1 MSAGGSEPAA
11 VRDAATAEPLPP
23 DLIDCIARSHVIG
36 WYWPD
41 CSQSRMWIPP
51 WTLELLGYRPG
62 DIEQTVDAFLA
73 LVHPEDRGAVEARTR
88 EAVVS
93 GRNCHFFDDYRIRSS
108 NGVYLWL
115 RSRTDVVRLP
125 SGTVAAFGM
134 LCLIDRE
141 QQLEHSALKFTED
154 ALHTVLNE
162 IGHPVV
168 LMTSDGLVVQANEA
182 TARLVAWS
190 TASSLTMHYCP
201 FLHETDGSSV
211 MPGFLDQVVRTG
223 YRAERELMR
232 FGRWW
237 RVYLVPLRIGEE
249 VARILLLAQDITA
262 IKEEQAAQL
271 AREKALTRTL
281 VREVHHRIKNHLQGL
296 VGLLRAYSHSHQSPR
311 EAIDAAVAQI
321 LSIATVHGLLAKNG
335 QASVELSELVSQIVA
350 TVRSVAPIPV
360 QWTTDPVRWQP
371 TSLSQEEAV
380 ALAVAIGEL
389 LTNAVKHT
397 RNEKGARVEGCLSR
411 VGERIELTI
420 VNAPARLPEGFSSSG
435 RGPHSGLDLVQAL
448 LPRDRSQLELS
459 QQGDSVVTR
468 LLYLPEKP
476 LGDATPQAE
485 NR

>member
-1 MSAGGSEPAA
+1 MNGCGPEPVA
-11 VRDAATAEPLPP
+11 VRETATVESIPP

-36 WYWPD
+36 WYWLD

-51 WTLELLGYRPG
+51 WTLEFLGYRAG
-62 DIEQTVDAFLA
+62 GVEQTVDAWLA
-73 LVHPEDRGAVEARTR
+73 LVHPEDRGAVESRTR
-88 EAVVS
+88 EAIVS
-93 GRNCHFFDDYRIRSS
+93 GTTCHFFGEYRVRS
-108 NGVYLWL
+108 GDGAYLWL
-115 RSRTDVVRLP
+115 RSRTDVVHLP
-125 SGTVAAFGM
+125 AGRVAAFGM

-141 QQLEHSALKFTED
+141 QQLEHSALKLTED

-168 LMTSDGLVVQANEA
+168 LMTSEGLVVQANEA
-182 TARLVAWS
+182 TARVAGWGA
-190 TASSLTMHYCP
+190 ASSLAMHYCP

-237 RVYLVPLRIGEE
+237 RVYLVPLRIGDE
-249 VARILLLAQDITA
+249 VVRILLLAQDITA

-296 VGLLRAYSHSHQSPR
+296 VGLLRAYSHSHESSR

-335 QASVELSELVSQIVA
+335 QASVELSELVSQIIA
-350 TVRSVAPIPV
+350 TLRVVAPIPV
-360 QWTTDPVRWQP
+360 KWTTDPVRWQA
-371 TSLSQEEAV
+371 TSLAQEEAV

-411 VGERIELTI
+411 IGERIELTI
-420 VNAPARLPEGFSSSG
+420 VNAPAGLPEGFSPSG
-435 RGPHSGLDLVQAL
+435 KGPHSGLDLVQAL
-448 LPRDRSQLELS
+448 LPRDRSKLELS
-459 QQGDSVVTR
+459 QQGDAVVTR

-476 LGDATPQAE
+476 LADATPQPE
-485 NR
+485 GH